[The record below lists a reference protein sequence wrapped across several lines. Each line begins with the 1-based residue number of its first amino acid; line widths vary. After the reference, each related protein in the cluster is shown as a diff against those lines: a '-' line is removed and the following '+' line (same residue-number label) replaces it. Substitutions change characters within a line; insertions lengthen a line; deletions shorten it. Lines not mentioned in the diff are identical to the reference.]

1 MFENL
6 SFPETGVHLGLEGF
20 SSSDQPLQLNSK
32 YVSSIDYKF
41 NFKKNRNF
49 FRLFQL
55 IFNDKNPGFK

>member
-32 YVSSIDYKF
+32 YVSSIDYKI
-41 NFKKNRNF
+41 NFKKIETF
-49 FRLFQL
+49 FDCFY
-55 IFNDKNPGFK
+55 